1 MDLSRVRNA
10 EWIAAGA
17 GLLTLVAM
25 FGFDWYEIG
34 GVAQPAIDALGTA
47 GVNPETGIK
56 AWESQ
61 GFTGTIA
68 NLVILAAALTGIG
81 LAVLSATSR
90 TVALPVA
97 ASALCAQLGAAAVV
111 MVILRMIFQPG
122 PNEFVDLQGGIFVAL
137 VGTAL
142 ITYGGW
148 RSMEEEMAPFASA
161 ASPTPAVEA
170 SPEQSPLAQPP
181 ADDPS
186 EARPPPVPP
195 PAP

>member
-25 FGFDWYEIG
+25 FGFDWYERVALEAIG
-34 GVAQPAIDALGTA
+34 IGTGGKIEVGV
-47 GVNPETGIK
+47 K

-111 MVILRMIFQPG
+111 MVILRMLFQPG
-122 PNEFVDLQGGIFVAL
+122 PNEFTDLKGGIFIAL
-137 VGTAL
+137 IGTAL

-148 RSMEEEMAPFASA
+148 RSMEEEMAPYASA

-181 ADDPS
+181 ADDPT
-186 EARPPPVPP
+186 EARPPTVPP